1 MDPNLVYHV
10 AINSTNESL
19 IPIAINFTPLVN
31 VTVIQPIQSIGQI
44 LLQSGGTF
52 LAGVIALISFMWL
65 NLRGAKVICSPIRDL
80 AFFCAP
86 GGSGI
91 IPKFI
96 LSNVGGSSAVIEYIA
111 IELLRIAPNQAK
123 YRFTAG
129 YDGSIQNLAEKNT
142 REGKHGEFTNLDNPV
157 SPFIIE
163 KGDAIVKEITFMH
176 TPQFDYIKGEY
187 ILKLLLMQQSYRG
200 FWTRILVRGKKK
212 EKAVLEQK
220 VHMDVGL
227 SYKGDGMMQFK
238 KTQVL
243 DPKTDELS
251 L

>member
-227 SYKGDGMMQFK
+227 
-238 KTQVL
+238 
-243 DPKTDELS
+243 
-251 L
+251 